1 MYKNLHDGSVG
12 LAKQYIVRLTK
23 DERTDLEDLV
33 YKGKVAAHKRLH
45 AQILLKAD
53 VSDVGEKWTDSQIS
67 EALGISTR
75 TVERVRQRLVQEGLE
90 AALNRAKPSR
100 VRSRVLDGENEA
112 HLIALT
118 CADAPEGRGR
128 WTLRLLGQ
136 RMVEL
141 GYVPSVS
148 HETIR
153 QTLKKRIKTLAK

>member
-1 MYKNLHDGSVG
+1 MRVVA
-12 LAKQYIVRLTK
+12 LAKQYIVRLTQE
-23 DERTDLEDLV
+23 ERSDLEDLV

-45 AQILLKAD
+45 APILLKAD
-53 VSDVGEKWTDSQIS
+53 VSDFGEKRTDNEIS

-90 AALNRAKPSR
+90 PALNRAKSRR
-100 VRSRVLDGENEA
+100 VRSRVIDGENEA
-112 HLIALT
+112 HLIALACT
-118 CADAPEGRGR
+118 DAPDGRSR

-141 GYVPSVS
+141 GYVESVS

-153 QTLKKRIKTLAK
+153 QTLKKRTEALAK